1 MNEQSLEND
10 SGMTIGALAQATD
23 VNIETVRYY
32 QRRGLLQTPK
42 RPLGSIRRYGREAV
56 ERVQFIKRTQRL
68 GFSLAEIEK
77 MFALDA
83 VRDRDAAHDFAR
95 SKIAEIDARLRDLKA
110 VKQVLAELVNAC
122 EHGDRSKPCPI
133 VEAFHHSP
141 KARKK

>member
-1 MNEQSLEND
+1 MTEPSIEND
-10 SGMTIGALAQATD
+10 SGLTIGALAHATE

-32 QRRGLLQTPK
+32 QRRGLLQTPN
-42 RPLGSIRRYGREAV
+42 RPLGSIRRYGQEAV

-83 VRDRDAAHDFAR
+83 VRDRDAAHDFA
-95 SKIAEIDARLRDLKA
+95 STKIAEIDARLRDLKA
-110 VKQVLAELVNAC
+110 VKQVLADLVNAC

-133 VEAFHHSP
+133 VEAFHQKS
-141 KARKK
+141 KTRLK